1 MAVLGTTTQTMRDIV
16 ALNNGKGG
24 ILPVAEVLAQSNPIL
39 QDAHWE
45 ECNETKR
52 HKIAVRTE
60 LPKSYW
66 KEMGVGVPSSKS
78 QKQLV
83 AEAVGRREGWSVVEE
98 DELSSS
104 NDPVAYRAN
113 EAAAHIEGLA
123 QEDAETCI
131 YGDTNIEEKG
141 YLGFAPRIS
150 DPSALNGKRLF
161 NGGGIGSDN
170 GSIYLVG
177 WGPRKVYMTY
187 PKGGTTA
194 GITRNDLGKM
204 AETIDGKNVINY
216 KEQFYFEHGLVVED
230 SRYLA
235 RACNIDVAKL
245 NNGDTDAAN
254 IINLMV
260 KMIHSLP
267 AQGAGSRLVF
277 YTTNTIAA
285 HLDIQSLNKG
295 NVLMPPGMVEGIQP
309 VSMRG
314 APIYGL
320 DAMLD
325 TEAAISFA

>member
-1 MAVLGTTTQTMRDIV
+1 MAVLGTNTQTMRDIV
-16 ALNNGKGG
+16 DLNDGKGG
-24 ILPVAEVLAQSNPIL
+24 ILPVAEQLAQSNPIMI
-39 QDAHWE
+39 DAHWE
-45 ECNETKR
+45 ECNQTKH
-52 HKIAVRTE
+52 HKIAVRTA
-60 LPKSYW
+60 LPTSYW

-78 QKQLV
+78 KKQIV
-83 AEAVGRREGWSVVEE
+83 TEAVGRREGWSVVEE

-104 NDPVAYRAN
+104 NDPVGYRAN
-113 EAAAHIEGLA
+113 EAATHVEGLA
-123 QEDAETCI
+123 QQDAETCI
-131 YGDTNIEEKG
+131 YGDTNIEEEG
-141 YLGFAPRIS
+141 YLGFMPRIN
-150 DPSALNGKRLF
+150 DPSAPNGKRLF
-161 NGGGIGSDN
+161 DGGGTGSDN
-170 GSIYLVG
+170 GSILLVG
-177 WGPRKVYMTY
+177 WGPRKCYMTY
-187 PKGGTTA
+187 PKGGSTA
-194 GITRNDLGKM
+194 GITRSDFGRQV
-204 AETIDGKNVINY
+204 ETVDGKNVVNY

-254 IINLMV
+254 IIDLMV

-267 AQGAGSRLVF
+267 SQGAGARLAF

-295 NVLMPPGMVEGIQP
+295 NVLMPPSMTEGIQP

-314 APIYGL
+314 APIYGV